1 MPPRRN
7 TLILTVLEEK
17 LWEKKWLPNGMKSNV
32 SIPGMEVEVVEK
44 PYTNTTSMLYS
55 TNTTNLKKTLG
66 DDEQEVTLDV
76 SADATANRECC

>member
-76 SADATANRECC
+76 ILNLES